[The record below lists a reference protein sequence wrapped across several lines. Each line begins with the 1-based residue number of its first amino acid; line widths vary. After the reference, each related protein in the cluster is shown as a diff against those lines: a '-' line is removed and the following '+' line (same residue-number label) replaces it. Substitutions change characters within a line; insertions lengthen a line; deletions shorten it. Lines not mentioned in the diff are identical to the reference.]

1 MNISYYQQKLNYS
14 KYLKQL
20 LPSIIT
26 MIFVSFYTVID
37 GFFVVKSSG
46 GELALAGINIVL
58 PVLSLTF
65 GVAVMLS
72 TGISAII
79 GEKLGSGKD
88 KEVNGY
94 FSFIALFLLI
104 IGILSTIFGILF
116 LEKICIFLGASELL
130 MPYVLPYCR
139 MMFIGFVP
147 VSFKLFFEYLA
158 RTDGNSKISMIMS
171 GIGLILN
178 VILDYW
184 FVLVFDLGTFGAG
197 LGTILSI
204 GLSGLIGLMYFLFFG
219 HLHFEVPL
227 VNFKVLFKSMSNG
240 SSEML
245 TELSSGITTLIFN
258 IVILKYYGENGI
270 ASITIL
276 MYLYYFFLS
285 FYMGIAVGSS
295 PLISYSYGANDA
307 KKIKQIIRYSMI
319 TIAYTTLI
327 ILVISYGFSSA
338 IINIFAESKEVYDI
352 TLHGLHLFAI
362 LFLFVGVN
370 VFMSSYFTALGD
382 GLSSAIISTL
392 RSLVFVLIFI
402 YFLPIFFKA
411 DGVFLTMPIAE
422 LLTLIFSII
431 IYKHKKLLI

>member
-1 MNISYYQQKLNYS
+1 MDISYYQQKLSYP

-37 GFFVVKSSG
+37 GFFVVRSSG

-58 PVLSLTF
+58 PVLSFTF

-72 TGISAII
+72 TGIGAII

-94 FSFIALFLLI
+94 FSFIALFLLL
-104 IGILSTIFGILF
+104 IGIFFTTVGLIFL
-116 LEKICIFLGASELL
+116 KDICLFLGASELL
-130 MPYVLPYCR
+130 LPYVLPYCK
-139 MMFIGFVP
+139 MMFIGFIP

-158 RTDGNSKISMIMS
+158 RTDGNSKISMVMS
-171 GIGLILN
+171 GVGLVLN
-178 VILDYW
+178 IVLDFL
-184 FVLVFDLGTFGAG
+184 FVYIMDLGTLGAG
-197 LGTILSI
+197 LGTILAI
-204 GLSGLIGLMYFLFFG
+204 GLSGLIGLFYFLFFS
-219 HLHFEVPL
+219 HLHFSKPL
-227 VNFKVLFKSMSNG
+227 YNIKVLLKSIGNG

-245 TELSSGITTLIFN
+245 TELSSGITTLVFNLVIFH
-258 IVILKYYGENGI
+258 YYGENGI

-295 PLISYSYGANDA
+295 PLISYNYGANNI

-319 TIAYTTLI
+319 TIACTTLI
-327 ILVISYGFSSA
+327 ILVISYGFSSP
-338 IINIFAESKEVYDI
+338 IIKIFAESKEVYDI
-352 TLHGLHLFAI
+352 TLHGLHLFAL
-362 LFLFVGVN
+362 LFIFIGVN

-392 RSLVFVLIFI
+392 RSLIFVLLFI
-402 YFLPIFFKA
+402 YILPIFFEA
-411 DGVFLTMPIAE
+411 DGVFLTMPCAE
-422 LLTLIFSII
+422 MVTFIFSFI
-431 IYKHKKLLI
+431 IYRQKKLLI